1 MIGYPPLP
9 HKLRTSIRDLQR
21 ARYRDATR
29 TFVVEGVR
37 ACEALL
43 GSALV
48 PDVVVVGRDADPRA
62 MQAASAFA
70 LMGVDV
76 LQALPRE
83 LELMCDASTPQELL
97 AVVPFPSSR
106 PLGDRIVV
114 LDGVR
119 DPGNAGTIIRT
130 AAWFG
135 FTDAVVLEGSVDP
148 FHPKVVRSTAGVI
161 ARMNILRDATTETWT
176 SAWNAR
182 GPIVATVVHGG
193 TPPADVSVHDA
204 VAILIGSEA
213 DGLSAASIAA
223 ASQLVTIPG
232 TAGVESLNAAI
243 AAGILCYEFRTRG

>member
-1 MIGYPPLP
+1 MTGYPPLP

-21 ARYRDATR
+21 AAHRDASR

-43 GSALV
+43 GSSLT
-48 PDVVVVGRDADPRA
+48 PDVVVVGRDADDRA
-62 MQAASAFA
+62 LRAAAAFSM
-70 LMGVDV
+70 MGVEV

-83 LELMCDASTPQELL
+83 MELMCDAKSPQDLL
-97 AVVPFPSSR
+97 ALVPFPQTR
-106 PLGDRIVV
+106 PLGDRLVV

-135 FTDAVVLEGSVDP
+135 FSDVVVLEGSVDP

-161 ARMNILRDATTETWT
+161 ARMNILRDASTDEWT
-176 SAWNAR
+176 SQWRDR
-182 GPIVATVVHGG
+182 GPVVATVVHGG
-193 TPPADVSVHDA
+193 TPPADVAIGNA

-213 DGLSAASIAA
+213 DGLSAASLSAA
-223 ASQLVTIPG
+223 THSITIPG
-232 TAGVESLNAAI
+232 SAGVESLNAAI
-243 AAGILCYEFRTRG
+243 AAGILCYTFRSKG